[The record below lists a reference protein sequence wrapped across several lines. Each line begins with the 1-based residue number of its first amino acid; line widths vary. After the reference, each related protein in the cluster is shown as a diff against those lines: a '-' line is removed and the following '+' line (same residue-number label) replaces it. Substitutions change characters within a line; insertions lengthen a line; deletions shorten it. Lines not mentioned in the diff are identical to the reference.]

1 MNEETVAVTRVL
13 VVDDQPMIRA
23 GIAMMLGTSPG
34 LEVVGQAGD
43 GREAIAMA
51 RTLRPDVILM
61 DIRMPVLD
69 GIGATRVILGT
80 GEHDGAARPSSSAH
94 LEQGSGEEATPRP
107 SVLVL
112 TTFDHDEY
120 VIDALAAG
128 ASGFLL
134 KDASTEEL
142 VAAVHTVAGGEA
154 LLDPAV
160 TRAFLDDYVALRG
173 PARPGGQEELVATL
187 TARELE
193 LVRMLAQG
201 LSNLELADALVVSEQ
216 TVKTH
221 IRNILAKLGLRD
233 RTQIVIFAFRNGLDV
248 PPA

>member
-1 MNEETVAVTRVL
+1 MTQEVERATTVL

-51 RTLRPDVILM
+51 RSLRPDVILM
-61 DIRMPVLD
+61 DIRMPEMD
-69 GIGATRVILGT
+69 GIAATRVILGT
-80 GEHDGAARPSSSAH
+80 GEGDGVAAPAASARLEPGEGAA
-94 LEQGSGEEATPRP
+94 RP

-142 VAAVHTVAGGEA
+142 VSAVHTIARGEA

-160 TRAFLDDYVALRG
+160 TRAFLDDFLALRG
-173 PARPGGQEELVATL
+173 PVRSDGQEELVATL
-187 TARELE
+187 TAREVE

-233 RTQIVIFAFRNGLDV
+233 RTQIVIFAFHNGLDA